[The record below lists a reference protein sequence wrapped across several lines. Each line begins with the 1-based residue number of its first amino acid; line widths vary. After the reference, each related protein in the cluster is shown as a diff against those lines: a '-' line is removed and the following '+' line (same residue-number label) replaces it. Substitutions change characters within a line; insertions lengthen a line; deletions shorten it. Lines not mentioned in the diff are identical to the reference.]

1 MKTRISKTYL
11 SKFRLAVS
19 CPSFILSFWIARSR
33 VFARNWIAFPWFG
46 SSWIALEKYL
56 SASTASLFCSFLSP
70 ISTKR
75 SGLWGALWIAWS
87 RISNAFQGNSN
98 EAKNILQVHRIWT
111 LSFFSFWCS
120 KEFISSCY
128 HHIDFCFWLDHIW
141 LVFLTRFDDIWFFFI
156 WWLENWISEITWYS
170 VTIKYTIRIELVLR
184 L

>member
-1 MKTRISKTYL
+1 M
-11 SKFRLAVS
+11 AVS
-19 CPSFILSFWIARSR
+19 CASFILSFWIARSR
-33 VFARNWIAFPWFG
+33 VLARNWIAFPWFG

-75 SGLWGALWIAWS
+75 SGLCGALWIAWS
-87 RISNAFQGNSN
+87 RISNAFQGNSKK
-98 EAKNILQVHRIWT
+98 AINIPQVSRIRT

-120 KEFISSCY
+120 KEFISSCN

-141 LVFLTRFDDIWFFFI
+141 LVFLTRLDDIWFFFI
-156 WWLENWISEITWYS
+156 WWLENWISEIAWYS

-184 L
+184 LSIF